1 MDSEEILYGTGLLAS
16 LALIGLNISNNTFEL
31 WSFIGGGGLVI
42 CGYGVYNFIR
52 NDYNSMKV

>member
-31 WSFIGGGGLVI
+31 WSFIGGASLMF
-42 CGYGVYNFIR
+42 CGYGVYNYIH
-52 NDYNSMKV
+52 NDYASMCE